1 MPLPGG
7 RRAAYIA
14 LRGRRVS
21 FDQTD
26 LTSGLD

>member
-7 RRAAYIA
+7 RLAAYIA
-14 LRGRRVS
+14 LRGRRGS

-26 LTSGLD
+26 LTSSLD